1 LPSDVS
7 MVNLLSKLVLFTVF
21 IPLIGSILTA
31 FRSYYYCSKDHPALV
46 STICVFLSFISSIL
60 ILLSRHCH
68 HRITTWTDGV
78 WFFSSNYV
86 VEWSYRADAVTCSM
100 FLVVT
105 GVSFFVHLYSI
116 YYMRGDPAL
125 PRFFSFLSL
134 FTFFML
140 VLVSSGNLI
149 QLFIGWEGVGLCS
162 FLLIS
167 FWSERTAA
175 NKAAVKAMV
184 INKIGDCFFIFGS
197 AQLLQLF
204 GSVDLSFLFEN
215 VKNFGVSTSLFFDS
229 TFLFFETTS
238 IYPALLFIVLG
249 VMAKSAQFGF
259 HTWLP
264 DAMEGPTPVSALIH
278 AATMVTA
285 GVVLLL
291 RFSPLISLSPN
302 IQLFIVFVGLL
313 TMIFAAT
320 TALFQSDIKKVIAY
334 STCSQLGY
342 MVAACGYS
350 FYGVAFFHLLSHGF
364 FKALL
369 FLCAGSL
376 IHFFLDEQDSRKMG
390 GAYSF
395 LPLTYVSF
403 FIATLSLL
411 AFPFTSGFYS
421 KDWLLELFF
430 IKGEYFSFFGFLA
443 GSLTAL
449 LTAFYS
455 FKIFFSTMLN
465 SPLASK
471 INYTS
476 YHPEDTILY
485 FVFIPL
491 ALFSLVF
498 GFFFK
503 NHFFTSISFFA
514 DVSAV
519 INTTL
524 PLYFKL
530 MPFFFTLAGAVFSY
544 LFVFHHSFF
553 NIGTFFYN
561 LYSFLY
567 NKWYFDYIYNS
578 LIVNKIYYFSHSYSF
593 SGVEKG
599 WIEFFGP
606 TGSYYFFQKFS
617 LFINRLQNGD
627 FFMYLF
633 FFTAGLLS
641 FLI

>member
-1 LPSDVS
+1 LQVGLK
-7 MVNLLSKLVLFTVF
+7 VLNLLSNLVLFTVF
-21 IPLIGSILTA
+21 IPLVGAIFTA
-31 FRSYYYCSKDHPALV
+31 FRSHYYCEKDHPATM
-46 STICVFLSFISSIL
+46 STLFIFFSFLSSIF
-60 ILLSRHCH
+60 ILLSRHCYH
-68 HRITTWTDGV
+68 HITVWTDGI

-86 VEWSYRADAVTCSM
+86 VEWSYRVDAVTSSM

-125 PRFFSFLSL
+125 PRFFCFLSL

-167 FWSERTAA
+167 FWTERTAA

-184 INKIGDCFFIFGS
+184 VNKIGDCFFIFGS
-197 AQLLQLF
+197 AHIVQLF
-204 GSVDLSFLFEN
+204 GSFDLNFLFS
-215 VKNFGVSTSLFFDS
+215 NFLNAGVSSSLFFNS
-229 TFLFFETTS
+229 SFLFFETS
-238 IYPALLFIVLG
+238 SLFPALLFITLG

-291 RFSPLISLSPN
+291 RFSPLLLMSSS
-302 IQLFIVFVGLL
+302 IQIFIIFVGIL
-313 TMIFAAT
+313 TMVFAAT
-320 TALFQSDIKKVIAY
+320 TALFQNDIKKVIAY

-369 FLCAGSL
+369 FLCAGSV
-376 IHFFLDEQDSRKMG
+376 IHFFSDEQDARKMG
-390 GAYSF
+390 GGFSF
-395 LPLTYVSF
+395 LPITYVSF

-421 KDWLLELFF
+421 KDWLLELFA
-430 IKGEYFSFFGFLA
+430 IKGDYLSFFGFFA
-443 GSLTAL
+443 GSITAA

-465 SPLASK
+465 KPLGSK
-471 INYTS
+471 NFYIN
-476 YHPEDTILY
+476 YHPEDRILY
-485 FVFIPL
+485 MVFIPL
-491 ALFSLVF
+491 AILSLIF
-498 GFFFK
+498 GYTYK
-503 NHFFTSISFFA
+503 GHFLTSISFFS
-514 DVSAV
+514 DSSFVSV
-519 INTTL
+519 LSL
-524 PLYFKL
+524 PIYLKL
-530 MPFFFTLAGAVFSY
+530 FPFFLTILGVILSY
-544 LFVFHHSFF
+544 FFVFYYSFSNFGVFFYSVYSFF
-553 NIGTFFYN
+553 
-561 LYSFLY
+561 Y
-567 NKWYFDYIYNS
+567 NKWYFDYIYNFF
-578 LIVNKIYYFSHSYSF
+578 IVHYLYFVSRKYSF

-599 WIEFFGP
+599 WIECLGPSGIFFL
-606 TGSYYFFQKFS
+606 FRRFS
-617 LFINRLQNGD
+617 LIVNNFQNGD
-627 FFMYLF
+627 FFSYLF
-633 FFTAGLLS
+633 FFFAGICS
-641 FLI
+641 FLM